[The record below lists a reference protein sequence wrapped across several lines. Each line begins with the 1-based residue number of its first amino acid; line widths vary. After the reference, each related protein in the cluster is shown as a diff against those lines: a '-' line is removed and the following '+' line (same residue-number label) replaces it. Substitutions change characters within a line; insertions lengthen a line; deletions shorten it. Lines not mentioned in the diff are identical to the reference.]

1 MLMKEMEDDRNRW
14 KDMPCS
20 WIGIINT
27 ININILPK
35 AIYRFRALPIRLPMP
50 SFTEPKHFF
59 LICMETQKNG
69 TARAILRMKHGAGG
83 IRPPDFRLYCKL

>member
-1 MLMKEMEDDRNRW
+1 MLMKEIEDDRNRW
-14 KDMPCS
+14 KDIPCS
-20 WIGIINT
+20 WIGIIKT

-59 LICMETQKNG
+59 LNLYGDTKKWNSQSNLENETWSWRNQ
-69 TARAILRMKHGAGG
+69 T
-83 IRPPDFRLYCKL
+83 P